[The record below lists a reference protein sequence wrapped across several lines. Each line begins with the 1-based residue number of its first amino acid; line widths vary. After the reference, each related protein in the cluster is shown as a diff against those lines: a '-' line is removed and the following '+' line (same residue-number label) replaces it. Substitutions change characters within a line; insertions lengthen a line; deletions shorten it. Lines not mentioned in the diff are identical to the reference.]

1 MKAIERIALLAV
13 RGSSAFSDGGGATT
27 GRRRGW
33 QDVAAAL
40 AAPRSKSPTDQRPP
54 ASELGRLIVLQDIST
69 EELRRLLQWVGG
81 TERESAAAV
90 SAVIGATPCT
100 GCGGSGE
107 GAAGTDCQR
116 CGGAGVKNLGERP
129 IAELLGVSRHR
140 FRKDRAAHDARV
152 ARVHDLIEILEGRLR
167 GS

>member
-1 MKAIERIALLAV
+1 MRAIERIALLAV

-69 EELRRLLQWVGG
+69 AELRYGG
-81 TERESAAAV
+81 CCN
-90 SAVIGATPCT
+90 GW
-100 GCGGSGE
+100 
-107 GAAGTDCQR
+107 AGLSEKQR
-116 CGGAGVKNLGERP
+116 RP
-129 IAELLGVSRHR
+129 LAP
-140 FRKDRAAHDARV
+140 
-152 ARVHDLIEILEGRLR
+152 
-167 GS
+167 